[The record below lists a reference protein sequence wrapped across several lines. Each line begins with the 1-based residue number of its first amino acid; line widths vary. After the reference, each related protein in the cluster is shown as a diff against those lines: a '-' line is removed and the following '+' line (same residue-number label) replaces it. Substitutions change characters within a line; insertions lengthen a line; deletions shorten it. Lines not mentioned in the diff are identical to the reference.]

1 MKKKILVLASGM
13 GSNFAAI
20 REHIRK
26 KKLKAEISALISD
39 NPESNSLLLALS
51 FKIDSVCIPFRKEDR
66 EGYNRDLL
74 RKIRHYDP
82 DLIVTAGYMRIL
94 PDFIVN
100 EYVYRIINIHPSLL
114 PAFPGINSIHK
125 AYSYGSQI
133 SGCTTHFVDNT
144 VDGGPIILQS
154 AVKIKNGMSETD
166 LTEVIHKEEH
176 KILPLSVQYFIE
188 DRIQIEG
195 RRITIL

>member
-51 FKIDSVCIPFRKEDR
+51 FKIDSVCIPYRKEDR

-74 RKIRHYDP
+74 RKIRQYDP
-82 DLIVTAGYMRIL
+82 DLIVTAGYMKIL
-94 PDFIVN
+94 PEFIVN
-100 EYVYRIINIHPSLL
+100 
-114 PAFPGINSIHK
+114 
-125 AYSYGSQI
+125 
-133 SGCTTHFVDNT
+133 
-144 VDGGPIILQS
+144 
-154 AVKIKNGMSETD
+154 
-166 LTEVIHKEEH
+166 
-176 KILPLSVQYFIE
+176 
-188 DRIQIEG
+188 
-195 RRITIL
+195 

>member
-51 FKIDSVCIPFRKEDR
+51 FKIDSVSIPFRKDDR

-74 RKIRHYDP
+74 RKIRQYGP

-100 EYVYRIINIHPSLL
+100 EYTHRIINIHPSLL

-125 AYSYGSQI
+125 AYAYGSQI